1 MSSLQMISYHPFT
14 PLLDTLMFCMS
25 DNTEYYDLSNTWLV
39 IHGHVWSGMVTHHQ
53 SGTDLLQGSLD
64 NRPGQSGT
72 RELIRGTPRLYTQT
86 Q

>member
-1 MSSLQMISYHPFT
+1 
-14 PLLDTLMFCMS
+14 MFCMS

-72 RELIRGTPRLYTQT
+72 RELIRGTPILYTIDRIDRILALGAWCTDQP
-86 Q
+86 